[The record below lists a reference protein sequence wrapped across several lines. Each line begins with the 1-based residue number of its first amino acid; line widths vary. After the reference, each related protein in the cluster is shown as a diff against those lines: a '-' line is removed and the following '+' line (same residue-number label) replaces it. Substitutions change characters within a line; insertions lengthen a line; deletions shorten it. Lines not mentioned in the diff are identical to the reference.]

1 MDDQTETWRRRIR
14 ELYANVEE
22 LFSHIDITVVIFDR
36 DLEEVRHDAARPA
49 IRLQEPLVE
58 LARRVLETGE
68 PQRDVALD
76 EIGRQRIHGFPLRER
91 DSIHGVVVVIDDD
104 GARRELF
111 VRCAMAL
118 FDGYCKNEAE
128 LLERERHALEEAKQ
142 ANRLRDRFLAVV
154 AHELRS
160 PMASILLWEQVL
172 RHDEL
177 DAVTRAAALDAI
189 HASATG
195 QALLVADLVDVSR
208 AMNGKL
214 HIERVPTSITRVLE
228 MAIESARRV
237 ASLRDV
243 EIVSDLDDDLGDVL
257 GDSRR
262 LRQIF
267 DNLLANALKWTERG
281 RVSVRSWRDADSI
294 NVEVRDTG
302 RGITAAFLPH
312 LFEPFRQADE
322 SEKSE
327 GLGLGL
333 GIARDLVELHGGT
346 LTAWSEG
353 IGHGSQFTVTLPRI
367 LRPVPEEPL
376 TRPSI
381 AGIRLLIVEDDVQI
395 LEALEH
401 LLRAAGAIVATAT
414 SARTAYAIVQL
425 GNTDI
430 LLSDIGMPGEDGH
443 DLVQRLRNTEG
454 PVRLTPAIAIT
465 ARVSED
471 SRERALAAGF
481 DRYMTKPID
490 VDLLVSTI
498 GELAALAGER
508 RISR

>member
-1 MDDQTETWRRRIR
+1 M
-14 ELYANVEE
+14 
-22 LFSHIDITVVIFDR
+22 
-36 DLEEVRHDAARPA
+36 
-49 IRLQEPLVE
+49 
-58 LARRVLETGE
+58 
-68 PQRDVALD
+68 
-76 EIGRQRIHGFPLRER
+76 
-91 DSIHGVVVVIDDD
+91 
-104 GARRELF
+104 
-111 VRCAMAL
+111 
-118 FDGYCKNEAE
+118 
-128 LLERERHALEEAKQ
+128 
-142 ANRLRDRFLAVV
+142 
-154 AHELRS
+154 
-160 PMASILLWEQVL
+160 
-172 RHDEL
+172 
-177 DAVTRAAALDAI
+177 
-189 HASATG
+189 
-195 QALLVADLVDVSR
+195 
-208 AMNGKL
+208 
-214 HIERVPTSITRVLE
+214 PTSITRVLE